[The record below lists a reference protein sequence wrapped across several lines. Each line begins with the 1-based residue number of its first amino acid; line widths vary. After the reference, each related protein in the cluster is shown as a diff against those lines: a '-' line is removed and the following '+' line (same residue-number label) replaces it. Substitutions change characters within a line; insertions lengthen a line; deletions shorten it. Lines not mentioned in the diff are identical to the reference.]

1 MADYTDADRLVERV
15 QALSER
21 VDALDDDRAR
31 ALAQELVGAV
41 MEMYGDGLARIVRV
55 LDGAGDAG
63 TAIRDELAEDGS
75 VASLLLIH
83 DLYPVDLQTRVGEAL
98 DTVRP
103 YMESH
108 GGNVELLSLDDGV
121 ARLRL
126 QGSCSG
132 CAASQATLELA
143 IKQALDEHAPD
154 LAGLEVEGVAEPRTG
169 GAELPMVHVG
179 GPELPVVNRNGGGNG
194 GGSSWVALDGAN
206 GLEAGRLR
214 PLDAQ
219 GVALVVA
226 NVEGSLLAYRNA
238 CAGCGAALDN
248 GELDGRMLRCRE
260 CGVEFDLP
268 RAGRAAGNEPLQL
281 APIPLLDDGGIR
293 VAV

>member
-1 MADYTDADRLVERV
+1 MADHTDADQLVERV

-63 TAIRDELAEDGS
+63 AAIRDELAEDGS

-121 ARLRL
+121 AHLRL

-154 LAGLEVEGVAEPRTG
+154 LAGLEVEGVAEPQTG
-169 GAELPMVHVG
+169 GVELPMVHSAG
-179 GPELPVVNRNGGGNG
+179 AELPVVNGNGNGNG
-194 GGSSWVALDGAN
+194 GGSSWVALEGAT
-206 GLEAGRLR
+206 GLETGRLR
-214 PLDAQ
+214 RLDAE

-226 NVEGSLLAYRNA
+226 NVDGSLLAYRNA
-238 CAGCGAALDN
+238 CAACGAALDD
-248 GELDGRMLRCRE
+248 GELDGRMLRCSE

-281 APIPLLDDGGIR
+281 APVPLLDDGQIR